1 MIAISAQLFFARVY
15 AQYAYAQ
22 RAGVQQICVQP
33 VGFISACVAL
43 AVTLIFPIASFA
55 QTTPITSLK
64 EIRERGIVMQQWEN
78 SCAAASVATVLTYG
92 FRDPVT
98 ERYAAAKMLEKTD
111 GARVRARGGFS
122 LLDLRHFVQDRG
134 YQGDAYQGLSIE
146 DLKIFHAP
154 IVPISTLGYNH
165 YVVFNGISG
174 DNVLLADPAFG
185 HRRMSQKE
193 FSRVWMDGMA
203 FVVTRPSQASPAERA
218 PQQPSPV
225 LKNSFSPSSPPFWPP
240 RVIETA
246 DIPPLEI
253 PWAWGLPLIY

>member
-1 MIAISAQLFFARVY
+1 MTANQAQHLSASVCIQDAIGRYVSVQHAA
-15 AQYAYAQ
+15 AQ
-22 RAGVQQICVQP
+22 RARFVSVCI
-33 VGFISACVAL
+33 AL
-43 AVTLIFPIASFA
+43 AAALTLPVFALIFPLAALA
-55 QTTPITSLK
+55 QATPVKSLK

-98 ERYAAAKMLEKTD
+98 ERYAAAKMLENTD
-111 GARVRARGGFS
+111 GTKVRARGGFS

-146 DLKIFHAP
+146 DLKVFHAP

-165 YVVFNGISG
+165 YVVFNGVKG
-174 DNVLLADPAFG
+174 DQVFLADPAFG

-203 FVVTRPSQASPAERA
+203 FVVTRPAQTTEA
-218 PQQPSPV
+218 
-225 LKNSFSPSSPPFWPP
+225 
-240 RVIETA
+240 A
-246 DIPPLEI
+246 DGPPLEI
-253 PWAWGLPLIY
+253 PWPWGLPPVY